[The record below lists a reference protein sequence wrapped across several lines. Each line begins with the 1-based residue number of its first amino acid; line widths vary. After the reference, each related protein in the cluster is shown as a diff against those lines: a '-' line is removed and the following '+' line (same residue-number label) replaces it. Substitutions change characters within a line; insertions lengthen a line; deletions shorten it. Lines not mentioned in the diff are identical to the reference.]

1 MIIRT
6 AIAFKTNGSPEI
18 VARKL
23 EGLKTSEESIE
34 LGRRRLVG
42 AQEDMIVDVAIDIAR
57 GQQL

>member
-1 MIIRT
+1 MKTRT
-6 AIAFKTNGSPEI
+6 AIAFKADASPEI

-42 AQEDMIVDVAIDIAR
+42 AQEDMIIDVSLDVAAE
-57 GQQL
+57 QQL